1 MTNTLRN
8 LTVGLALGGVLATGA
23 VAPRPAAAN
32 TATTLAIGAA
42 ALIGGL
48 ILYNNYQHK
57 KQAANEVVGYT
68 RNGGAI
74 LGDGRIVMPNGQT
87 FTPDAY
93 GQYPTGQYAYYAPQF
108 QPANVAYDY
117 NRSGVYD
124 QYRSHDNGRHLG
136 WYKNHQAQYNQAQ
149 YDQTQVNWAERDRLA
164 RLQAARLAERQQFER
179 DQLVRRNEFAR
190 IRAERNLAERNRSED
205 ARFAHQVERNHSD
218 HNDRAQHDR
227 DDRGHDRH

>member
-1 MTNTLRN
+1 MNKTLRN

-23 VAPRPAAAN
+23 VTPRPAAAN
-32 TATTLAIGAA
+32 TTTTLAIGAA

-57 KQAANEVVGYT
+57 RQAANDIVGYT

-87 FTPDAY
+87 FTPNAY

-108 QPANVAYDY
+108 QPTNVVYDY

-136 WYKNHQAQYNQAQ
+136 WYKNRQAQFAL
-149 YDQTQVNWAERDRLA
+149 ADRQ
-164 RLQAARLAERQQFER
+164 RFERQRFER
-179 DQLVRRNEFAR
+179 DQAIRQHEFAR
-190 IRAERNLAERNRSED
+190 IRAERNLAERNRNLAERNRIEN
-205 ARFAHQVERNHSD
+205 ARFAHLQAERGRFE
-218 HNDRAQHDR
+218 HNDSVHRDHDR
-227 DDRGHDRH
+227 GDHDRGDRGHDRH